1 MCYGSFQS
9 GCDYVSWQFIRKS
22 LKNKYLKSQRD
33 NGGKSFFLLHNRHK
47 KENRLNMLIVFFQTS
62 EMQAKILCPKNISAE
77 SRHKKGLK
85 QGSSLSQCFT
95 FKEMVLSEFLH
106 HTTKYSLYSL
116 IYLVNIDDERQGVHF
131 QFREIGFLAIPVTF
145 QPLFLWT
152 VKWHLH
158 TWSSVYICC
167 HLTEN

>member
-1 MCYGSFQS
+1 
-9 GCDYVSWQFIRKS
+9 
-22 LKNKYLKSQRD
+22 
-33 NGGKSFFLLHNRHK
+33 
-47 KENRLNMLIVFFQTS
+47 MLIVFFQTS

-85 QGSSLSQCFT
+85 QGSSLSKYFT
-95 FKEMVLSEFLH
+95 FKELFLSEFLY

-152 VKWHLH
+152 VK
-158 TWSSVYICC
+158 
-167 HLTEN
+167 